1 MSEPSRVDGPK
12 YCSRSVG
19 VSGESR
25 PGSVRERRMERPA
38 ELRFVTYLS
47 PGIPRAFYEAVVDHV
62 RHALGRPASL
72 LVESRVSGP
81 MRGTDDPFSRG
92 EADVG
97 FMCAPSFF
105 WLRELKDPPVELL
118 PAAPVFRDSRTPGQP
133 AYFSEVIVHRENPVR
148 SFSELR
154 GCSWAYNDV
163 CSLSGYYNLLKKL
176 AEMNEDGGFFGRM
189 CCSESHSNSIE
200 LVAQGEV
207 DAAAIDSNVLSIKLR
222 SAPDLR
228 ERLRIIESW
237 GPFPIQPV
245 VLRSSLHPELKDR
258 LRAAL
263 LTIGAGPYTSTTFDG
278 FGLERFAPV
287 TYEHY
292 ASEERALRECERA
305 LGV

>member
-1 MSEPSRVDGPK
+1 
-12 YCSRSVG
+12 
-19 VSGESR
+19 
-25 PGSVRERRMERPA
+25 MERPA

-47 PGIPRAFYEAVVDHV
+47 PGIPRAFYEAVVEHV

-72 LVESRVSGP
+72 SVESRVSGP
-81 MRGTDDPFSRG
+81 IRGVDDPFSCE

-148 SFSELR
+148 SFPELR
-154 GCSWAYNDV
+154 VCSWAYNDV

-176 AEMNEDGGFFGRM
+176 AEMNENGGFFGRM
-189 CCSESHSNSIE
+189 CCSESHLNSIDM
-200 LVAQGEV
+200 VARGEV
-207 DAAAIDSNVLSIKLR
+207 DAAAIDSNVLRIKHR

-258 LRAAL
+258 LRAAF
-263 LTIGAGPYTSTTFDG
+263 LTIGADPYASTTFDG

-292 ASEERALRECERA
+292 ASEERALRECEPA